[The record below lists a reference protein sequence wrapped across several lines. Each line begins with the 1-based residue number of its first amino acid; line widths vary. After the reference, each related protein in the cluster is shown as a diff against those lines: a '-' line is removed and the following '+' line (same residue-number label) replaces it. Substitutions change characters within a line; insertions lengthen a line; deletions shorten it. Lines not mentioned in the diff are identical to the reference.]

1 MLDVRARAAS
11 RSGGVRVWRV
21 ISFGGVAVAS
31 LWCAASAG
39 ATLATASFMTPGL
52 YSFTVPSGVSSV
64 QITAVGA
71 SGGGAIPN
79 GAGGVG
85 SSVGGVTSAGKPLAV
100 TVPVTPD
107 EQLNVAVGANGA
119 HATAARAAAGGFGGG
134 AAGGFSGSGYG
145 GGGGGGGASVVSF
158 GSPFPWS
165 VLVVAAGG
173 GGAGGDEPG
182 GFNIQNGGN
191 GDSPVP
197 CTEVPSIACPIL
209 NASPGTMSAGGAGGA
224 PLDVGSG
231 GQPGQFGA
239 GGAGGAGPT
248 GGGRDANDGGGG
260 GGGYYGGG
268 GGGPTLAGVF
278 AGGGGAGGSSFV
290 TSLASTSGPP
300 APAGPAQVLIS
311 YALSGAPVGLSQGA
325 PGQTELVRCNTT
337 ITRTVTSHGPKHK
350 LTVQKCTTRFLR
362 GPVKLTAERGDLAAS
377 ISRGAVRYA
386 TGLAAANG
394 HGGWRLALTH
404 RSRALRRGLY
414 TLTLKTRSSHP
425 RIIKRTTISLS

>member
-1 MLDVRARAAS
+1 MAMLDVRARAAS

-107 EQLNVAVGANGA
+107 EQLNVAVGATGA
-119 HATAARAAAGGFGGG
+119 HATAARVAAGGFGGG

-145 GGGGGGGASVVSF
+145 GGGG
-158 GSPFPWS
+158 
-165 VLVVAAGG
+165 
-173 GGAGGDEPG
+173 
-182 GFNIQNGGN
+182 
-191 GDSPVP
+191 
-197 CTEVPSIACPIL
+197 
-209 NASPGTMSAGGAGGA
+209 
-224 PLDVGSG
+224 
-231 GQPGQFGA
+231 
-239 GGAGGAGPT
+239 

-325 PGQTELVRCNTT
+325 PGQTELVRCNPT